1 MTRVR
6 SMRHEERL
14 AHYAGMVED
23 GLDRLLPLEGLRQD
37 KVMEAMRYSA
47 LGGGKRLRGAFVL
60 EFCRISGGELTAA
73 LPYACA
79 IEMVHAYS
87 LIHDDL
93 PCMDNDDLR
102 RGKPSCHRAFD
113 EATALLAGDGLL
125 NRAFEAAVSEEAVRR
140 LDAATALR
148 LTRELA
154 RAAGVYG
161 MIGGQCIDLAYDG
174 HVPDLETLDG
184 LIALKTGALI
194 RVACRMGCIA
204 GGAGEEQIA
213 AADMFAAQ
221 LGLAFQIRDDMLDV
235 EGDAAVLGK
244 ETHADERQGK
254 TTYPAL
260 LGMDACRR
268 EVERLTAGA
277 VAALDVFCGRE
288 FLTELAWSLARRL
301 K

>member
-1 MTRVR
+1 MK
-6 SMRHEERL
+6 HKERL
-14 AHYAGMVED
+14 AEYAGMVEA
-23 GLDRLLPLEGLRQD
+23 GLDRLLPLDGLRQD
-37 KVMEAMRYSA
+37 QVMEAMRYSA
-47 LGGGKRLRGAFVL
+47 LGGGKRLRGAFML
-60 EFCRISGGELTAA
+60 EFCRISGGDVQAA

-79 IEMVHAYS
+79 IEMIHAYS

-93 PCMDNDDLR
+93 PCMDNDDMR

-125 NRAFEAAVSEEAVRR
+125 NRAFETAVSEEAAGR
-140 LDAATALR
+140 LDAARVLR

-154 RAAGVYG
+154 GAAGFYG

-174 HVPDLETLDG
+174 RMPDLATLNE

-204 GGAGEEQIA
+204 AGASEAQIA
-213 AADMFAAQ
+213 AADTFAAR

-235 EGDAAVLGK
+235 EGDASVLGK
-244 ETHADERQGK
+244 ATHADERQGK

-260 LGMDACRR
+260 LGMEACRQ
-268 EVERLTAGA
+268 EVDRLTGEA
-277 VAALDVFCGRE
+277 VEALDQFADRE
-288 FLTELAWSLARRL
+288 FLTELAWSLTSRL

>member
-1 MTRVR
+1 
-6 SMRHEERL
+6 MRGRWMKHKERL
-14 AHYAGMVED
+14 AEYAGMVEA
-23 GLDRLLPLEGLRQD
+23 GLDRLLPLDGLRQD
-37 KVMEAMRYSA
+37 QVMEAMRYSA

-60 EFCRISGGELTAA
+60 EFCRISGGDVQAA

-79 IEMVHAYS
+79 IEMIHAYS

-93 PCMDNDDLR
+93 PCMDNDDMR

-125 NRAFEAAVSEEAVRR
+125 NRAFETAVSEEAAGR
-140 LDAATALR
+140 LDAARVLR

-154 RAAGVYG
+154 GAAGFYG

-174 HVPDLETLDG
+174 RMPDLATLNE

-204 GGAGEEQIA
+204 AGASEAQIA
-213 AADMFAAQ
+213 AADTFAAR

-235 EGDAAVLGK
+235 EGDASVLGK
-244 ETHADERQGK
+244 ATHADERQGK

-260 LGMDACRR
+260 LGMEACRQ
-268 EVERLTAGA
+268 EVDRLTGEA
-277 VAALDVFCGRE
+277 VEALDQFADRE
-288 FLTELAWSLARRL
+288 FLTELAWSLTSRL

>member
-1 MTRVR
+1 
-6 SMRHEERL
+6 MRGRWMKHKERF
-14 AHYAGMVED
+14 AEYAGMVEA
-23 GLDRLLPLEGLRQD
+23 GLDRLLPLDGLRQD
-37 KVMEAMRYSA
+37 QVMEAMRYSA

-60 EFCRISGGELTAA
+60 EFCRISGGDVQAA

-79 IEMVHAYS
+79 IEMIHAYS

-93 PCMDNDDLR
+93 PCMDNDDMR

-125 NRAFEAAVSEEAVRR
+125 NRAFETAVSEEAAGR
-140 LDAATALR
+140 LDAARVLR

-154 RAAGVYG
+154 GAAGFYG

-174 HVPDLETLDG
+174 RVPDLATLNE

-204 GGAGEEQIA
+204 AGASEAQIA
-213 AADMFAAQ
+213 AADTFAAR

-235 EGDAAVLGK
+235 EGDASVLGK
-244 ETHADERQGK
+244 ATHADERQGK

-260 LGMDACRR
+260 LGMEACRQ
-268 EVERLTAGA
+268 EVDRLTGEA
-277 VAALDVFCGRE
+277 VEALDQFADRE
-288 FLTELAWSLARRL
+288 FLTELAWSLTSRL

>member
-1 MTRVR
+1 
-6 SMRHEERL
+6 MRGRWMKHKERL
-14 AHYAGMVED
+14 AEYAGMVEA
-23 GLDRLLPLEGLRQD
+23 GLDRLLPLDGLRQD

-60 EFCRISGGELTAA
+60 EFCRISGGDVQAA

-79 IEMVHAYS
+79 IEMIHAYS

-93 PCMDNDDLR
+93 PCMDNDDMR

-125 NRAFEAAVSEEAVRR
+125 NRAFETAVSEEAAGR
-140 LDAATALR
+140 LDAARVLR

-154 RAAGVYG
+154 GAAGFYG

-174 HVPDLETLDG
+174 RVPDLATLNE

-194 RVACRMGCIA
+194 RGACRMGCIA
-204 GGAGEEQIA
+204 AGASEAQIA
-213 AADMFAAQ
+213 AADTFAAR

-244 ETHADERQGK
+244 ATHADERQGK

-260 LGMDACRR
+260 LGMEAGRR
-268 EVERLTAGA
+268 EVDRLTGEA
-277 VAALDVFCGRE
+277 VEALDQFADRE
-288 FLTELAWSLARRL
+288 FLTELAWSLTSRL

>member
-1 MTRVR
+1 
-6 SMRHEERL
+6 MRHEERL
-14 AHYAGMVED
+14 AQYAGMIED
-23 GLDRLLPLEGLRQD
+23 GIDRLLPLEGLRQD
-37 KVMEAMRYSA
+37 AVMEAMRYSA
-47 LGGGKRLRGAFVL
+47 LGGGKRLRGTFVL
-60 EFCRISGGELTAA
+60 EFCRISGGDTATA

-93 PCMDNDDLR
+93 PCMDNDDMR
-102 RGKPSCHRAFD
+102 RGKPSCHKAFG

-125 NRAFEAAVSEEAVRR
+125 NRAFEIALSPEAGAHVDAIQTVR
-140 LDAATALR
+140 LA
-148 LTRELA
+148 RELA
-154 RAAGVYG
+154 DAAGVYG

-174 HVPDLETLDG
+174 CVPDIETLDH

-194 RVACRMGCIA
+194 RVSCRMGCIVGNA
-204 GGAGEEQIA
+204 DEERIA
-213 AADMFAAQ
+213 AADTFAAC
-221 LGLAFQIRDDMLDV
+221 LSLAFQIRDDMLDV

-244 ETHADERQGK
+244 ATHADERQGK

-268 EVERLTAGA
+268 EVERLTEEA
-277 VAALDVFCGRE
+277 VAALDMFEDRT
-288 FLTELAWSLARRL
+288 FLSELAWSLATRL

>member
-14 AHYAGMVED
+14 AQYAGMIED

-37 KVMEAMRYSA
+37 TVMEAMRYSA

-60 EFCRISGGELTAA
+60 EFCRMSGGDVTAA

-79 IEMVHAYS
+79 VEMIHAYS

-102 RGKPSCHRAFD
+102 RGKPSCHKAYG

-125 NRAFEAAVSEEAVRR
+125 NRAFEAALSADAAAR
-140 LDAATALR
+140 LDAER
-148 LTRELA
+148 VVRLA
-154 RAAGVYG
+154 REIADAAGVYG

-174 HVPDLETLDG
+174 RMPDRATLDG

-194 RVACRMGCIA
+194 RVSCRMGCIA
-204 GGAGEEQIA
+204 GGAAEEKID
-213 AADMFAAQ
+213 AADTFAAR

-244 ETHADERQGK
+244 ATHADERQGK

-268 EVERLTAGA
+268 EVERLTAEA
-277 VAALDVFCGRE
+277 VEALDVFADRA
-288 FLTELAWSLARRL
+288 FLTELAWSLATRL

>member
-1 MTRVR
+1 MK
-6 SMRHEERL
+6 HKERL
-14 AHYAGMVED
+14 AEYAGMVEA
-23 GLDRLLPLEGLRQD
+23 GLDRLLPLDGLRQD
-37 KVMEAMRYSA
+37 QVMEAMRYSA

-60 EFCRISGGELTAA
+60 EFCRISGGDVQAA

-79 IEMVHAYS
+79 IEMIHAYS

-93 PCMDNDDLR
+93 PCMDNDDMR

-125 NRAFEAAVSEEAVRR
+125 NRAFETAVSEEAAGR
-140 LDAATALR
+140 LDAARVLR

-154 RAAGVYG
+154 GAAGFYG

-174 HVPDLETLDG
+174 RMPDLATLNE

-204 GGAGEEQIA
+204 AGASEAQIA
-213 AADMFAAQ
+213 AADTFAAR

-244 ETHADERQGK
+244 ATHADERQGK

-260 LGMDACRR
+260 LGMEACRQ
-268 EVERLTAGA
+268 EVDRLTGEA
-277 VAALDVFCGRE
+277 VEALDQFADRE
-288 FLTELAWSLARRL
+288 FLTELAWSLTSRL

>member
-1 MTRVR
+1 M
-6 SMRHEERL
+6 HEEKL
-14 AHYAGMVED
+14 ALYADIIEK
-23 GLDRLLPLEGLRQD
+23 GLDRLLPLEGMRQER
-37 KVMEAMRYSA
+37 VMEAMRYSA
-47 LGGGKRLRGAFVL
+47 MGGGKRLRGVFVL
-60 EFCRISGGELTAA
+60 EFCRISGGDPLTA

-79 IEMVHAYS
+79 VEMVHAYS

-93 PCMDNDDLR
+93 PCMDNDDMR

-125 NRAFEAAVSEEAVRR
+125 NRAFETMVTADSS

-154 RAAGVYG
+154 AAAGFYG
-161 MIGGQCIDLAYDG
+161 MIGGQCVDLEYDG
-174 HVPDLETLDG
+174 RMPDMETLNE

-194 RVACRMGCIA
+194 RAACRMGCVA
-204 GGAGEEQIA
+204 GGADEAQIH
-213 AADMFAAQ
+213 AADTFGAR
-221 LGLAFQIRDDMLDV
+221 LGLAFQIRDDMLDI

-244 ETHADERQGK
+244 ATHADERQGK

-260 LGMDACRR
+260 IGMEAYRR
-268 EVERLTAGA
+268 EVERLTTEA
-277 VAALDVFCGRE
+277 VAALDVFQDRT
-288 FLTELAWSLARRL
+288 FLSELAWALTNRL

>member
-1 MTRVR
+1 M
-6 SMRHEERL
+6 HEEKL
-14 AHYAGMVED
+14 ALYADIIEK
-23 GLDRLLPLEGLRQD
+23 GLDRLLPLEGMRQER
-37 KVMEAMRYSA
+37 VMEAMRYSA
-47 LGGGKRLRGAFVL
+47 MGGGKRLRGVFVL
-60 EFCRISGGELTAA
+60 EFCRISGGDPLTA

-79 IEMVHAYS
+79 VEMVHTYS

-93 PCMDNDDLR
+93 PCMDNDDMR

-125 NRAFEAAVSEEAVRR
+125 NRAFETMVTADSS

-154 RAAGVYG
+154 AAAGFYG
-161 MIGGQCIDLAYDG
+161 MIGGQCVDLEYDG
-174 HVPDLETLDG
+174 RMPNMETLNE

-194 RVACRMGCIA
+194 RAACRMGCVA
-204 GGAGEEQIA
+204 GGADEAQIH
-213 AADMFAAQ
+213 AADTFGAR
-221 LGLAFQIRDDMLDV
+221 LGLAFQIRDDMLDI

-244 ETHADERQGK
+244 ATHADERQGK

-260 LGMDACRR
+260 IGMEACRR
-268 EVERLTAGA
+268 EVERLTTEA
-277 VAALDVFCGRE
+277 VAALDVFQDRA
-288 FLTELAWSLARRL
+288 FLSELAWALTNRL

>member
-1 MTRVR
+1 
-6 SMRHEERL
+6 
-14 AHYAGMVED
+14 
-23 GLDRLLPLEGLRQD
+23 
-37 KVMEAMRYSA
+37 MEAMRYSA
-47 LGGGKRLRGAFVL
+47 MGGGKRLRGVFVL
-60 EFCRISGGELTAA
+60 EFCRISGGDPLTA

-79 IEMVHAYS
+79 VEMVHAYS

-93 PCMDNDDLR
+93 PCMDNDDMR

-125 NRAFEAAVSEEAVRR
+125 NRAFETMVTADSS

-154 RAAGVYG
+154 AAAGFYG
-161 MIGGQCIDLAYDG
+161 MIGGQCVDLEYDG
-174 HVPDLETLDG
+174 RMPDMETLNE

-194 RVACRMGCIA
+194 RAACRMGCVA
-204 GGAGEEQIA
+204 GGADEAQIH
-213 AADMFAAQ
+213 AADTFGAR
-221 LGLAFQIRDDMLDV
+221 LGLAFQIRDDMLDI

-244 ETHADERQGK
+244 ATHADERQGK

-260 LGMDACRR
+260 IGMEACRR
-268 EVERLTAGA
+268 EVERLTTEA
-277 VAALDVFCGRE
+277 VAALDVFQDRT
-288 FLTELAWSLARRL
+288 FLSELAWALTNRL

>member
-1 MTRVR
+1 M
-6 SMRHEERL
+6 HEEKL
-14 AHYAGMVED
+14 ALYADVIEK
-23 GLDRLLPLEGLRQD
+23 GLDRLLPLEGMRQER
-37 KVMEAMRYSA
+37 VMEAMRYSA
-47 LGGGKRLRGAFVL
+47 MGGGKRLRGVFVL
-60 EFCRISGGELTAA
+60 EFCRISGGDPLTA

-79 IEMVHAYS
+79 VEMVHAYS

-93 PCMDNDDLR
+93 PCMDNDDMR

-125 NRAFEAAVSEEAVRR
+125 NRAFETMVTADSS

-154 RAAGVYG
+154 AAAGFYG
-161 MIGGQCIDLAYDG
+161 MIGGQCVDLEYDG
-174 HVPDLETLDG
+174 RMPDMETLNE

-194 RVACRMGCIA
+194 RAACRMGCVA
-204 GGAGEEQIA
+204 GGADEAQIH
-213 AADMFAAQ
+213 AADTFGAR
-221 LGLAFQIRDDMLDV
+221 LGLAFQIRDDMLDI

-244 ETHADERQGK
+244 ATHADERQGK

-260 LGMDACRR
+260 IGMEACRR
-268 EVERLTAGA
+268 EVERLTTEA
-277 VAALDVFCGRE
+277 VAALDVFQDRT
-288 FLTELAWSLARRL
+288 FLSELAWALTNRL

>member
-1 MTRVR
+1 MKR
-6 SMRHEERL
+6 EERL
-14 AHYAGMVED
+14 AQYAGMIEK
-23 GLDRLLPLEGLRQD
+23 GLDRLLPLTGLGQD
-37 KVMEAMRYSA
+37 EVIEAMRYSA

-60 EFCRISGGELTAA
+60 EFCRISGGDVAAA

-102 RGKPSCHRAFD
+102 RGKPSCHKAFG

-125 NRAFEAAVSEEAVRR
+125 NRAFEVALAETSVSSLGAQTAVR
-140 LDAATALR
+140 LA
-148 LTRELA
+148 RELA
-154 RAAGVYG
+154 DAAGVFG

-174 HVPDLETLDG
+174 RVPDLETLGG

-194 RVACRMGCIA
+194 RVSCRMGCIA
-204 GGAGEEQIA
+204 GGAEEEKLA
-213 AADMFAAQ
+213 AGDTFAAR

-244 ETHADERQGK
+244 AVHADERQGK

-260 LGMDACRR
+260 LGMDTCRR
-268 EVERLTAGA
+268 EVKRLTEEA
-277 VAALDVFCGRE
+277 VAALEVFEDRA
-288 FLTELAWSLARRL
+288 FLTDLAWSLASRL